1 MGNIRLLLRALCP
14 LLLLPALITGD
25 AAPDI
30 QLAGFDD
37 LFRLATAA
45 ARAGM
50 AGREDR
56 SLVNSY
62 PFNQVGRQVPHGS
75 PSDTSFL
82 PPGHQSPHESES
94 VISARAPS
102 SQRSSLFH
110 PSSADIQSQ
119 VQSTYANIKSQ
130 AGGPASSLHLEH
142 QSPAPAQAGQALLA
156 GYGSQLRQ
164 TTRQQQSLSS
174 ALAQGSSAASAAYSG
189 SPARAPVQT
198 QFSNFQSSASSAPV
212 IPSLT
217 VSADAIIVSDSSL
230 SRGASQCPAAPS
242 LPLQQCQGAV
252 NACWSVGVHDVD
264 CPGQGLCCFDGCATV
279 CAGQARAAPRP
290 ALKRVRTLL
299 NPQRRRNPAQRRRRP
314 AGETFE
320 DVAASGQRCI
330 DKIEQVEEIEYD
342 ELEECHHSYDK
353 KCHTSYSTEYESQR
367 EEECEDNYKKDCD
380 ITYSPHAQNVT
391 A

>member
-1 MGNIRLLLRALCP
+1 MGNIRLLLRALSP

-45 ARAGM
+45 AGAGM

-82 PPGHQSPHESES
+82 PPGHQSPHQSES

-110 PSSADIQSQ
+110 PSSADIQSE

-130 AGGPASSLHLEH
+130 AGGPASSFHLGH
-142 QSPAPAQAGQALLA
+142 QSPAQSQAGQALLA

-164 TTRQQQSLSS
+164 TTRQQQSLSA
-174 ALAQGSSAASAAYSG
+174 ALSQASSAASAAYSG
-189 SPARAPVQT
+189 SPAHAPVQT
-198 QFSNFQSSASSAPV
+198 QFSNFQSAASTAPAV
-212 IPSLT
+212 PSLT
-217 VSADAIIVSDSSL
+217 VSDTSL
-230 SRGASQCPAAPS
+230 SRGASQ
-242 LPLQQCQGAV
+242 
-252 NACWSVGVHDVD
+252 
-264 CPGQGLCCFDGCATV
+264 
-279 CAGQARAAPRP
+279 
-290 ALKRVRTLL
+290 
-299 NPQRRRNPAQRRRRP
+299 
-314 AGETFE
+314 
-320 DVAASGQRCI
+320 
-330 DKIEQVEEIEYD
+330 
-342 ELEECHHSYDK
+342 
-353 KCHTSYSTEYESQR
+353 
-367 EEECEDNYKKDCD
+367 
-380 ITYSPHAQNVT
+380 
-391 A
+391 